1 MSRRIKAPKR
11 TCRGCGAKFHVD
23 PRKRE
28 QHWYCDQPECRRAS
42 KKSSQ
47 RRWLAKPE
55 NRHYF
60 AGAAGKQRVYEWR
73 QKYPNRRKRG
83 PKAAPVKAVL
93 QDLIDTQRI
102 ERLKELCPQEPVL
115 QEMIDHLAGWL
126 LQQGHLTQQG
136 GRSDGHPTSV
146 GS

>member
-1 MSRRIKAPKR
+1 LTRENASNTGIAISPNAAVPAKR
-11 TCRGCGAKFHVD
+11 AANV
-23 PRKRE
+23 
-28 QHWYCDQPECRRAS
+28 
-42 KKSSQ
+42 
-47 RRWLAKPE
+47 KPE